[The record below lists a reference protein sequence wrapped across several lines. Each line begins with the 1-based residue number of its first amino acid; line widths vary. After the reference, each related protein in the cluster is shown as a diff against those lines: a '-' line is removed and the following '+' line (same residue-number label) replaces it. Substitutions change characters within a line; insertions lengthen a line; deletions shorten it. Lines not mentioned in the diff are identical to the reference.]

1 MEGILTQI
9 KDPNI
14 VPETVTSR
22 QAYLATPQPQNTT
35 NIKKTAVKSKLKPE
49 KQTPKSI
56 YNNYSD
62 RTRESVKFDYP
73 PQSFVISSL

>member
-22 QAYLATPQPQNTT
+22 SAYLATPQPKIQPPLKNCSK
-35 NIKKTAVKSKLKPE
+35 IKVKT
-49 KQTPKSI
+49 
-56 YNNYSD
+56 
-62 RTRESVKFDYP
+62 
-73 PQSFVISSL
+73 